1 MMEQEGEAMEQPQG
15 TERPV
20 TQPAEATDVPMVS
33 NPEGEVATSYPYVY
47 AIGRIEPRFPS
58 LAVEKEFAQATG
70 RAEETSGLT
79 DREALQSVLS
89 ERSNRYLVR
98 QLCFVLT
105 IEGLETY
112 ILQPRDPA
120 DFELLVEAV
129 RPAPRPT
136 DVDVVIGLRGP
147 IAPPEMCKDRKSV
160 V

>member
-1 MMEQEGEAMEQPQG
+1 MEQEEGQAMEQPEE

-20 TQPAEATDVPMVS
+20 SQPAQSAEVPVVS
-33 NPEGEVATSYPYVY
+33 NPEGVGATSYPYVY

-79 DREALQSVLS
+79 DREATRSVLS
-89 ERSNRYLVR
+89 ERANRYLAR

-120 DFELLVEAV
+120 DFELLVEA
-129 RPAPRPT
+129 
-136 DVDVVIGLRGP
+136 
-147 IAPPEMCKDRKSV
+147 
-160 V
+160 